1 MRVKRQKS
9 RSLDQIDKQ
18 ILSIL
23 QKDARISMKDLADEV
38 GLSTTPCIERV
49 SRLQQEGIIIGYYA
63 HVNPHMVDASL
74 LVFVELSLEA
84 KSGQKFH
91 ALKQAIIQLPQIL
104 ECHLISGEFDYLVK
118 ARIKDIGEY
127 RHLLGIL
134 LDLPGVV
141 QSKSSIVMEE
151 IKEVSSLAIA

>member
-9 RSLDQIDKQ
+9 RSLDDIDRH
-18 ILSIL
+18 ILNIL
-23 QKDARISMKDLADEV
+23 QHDARVSMKELADQV

-49 SRLQQEGIIIGYYA
+49 NRMHQEGIIMAYCA
-63 HVNPHMVDASL
+63 HINPHMVDASL

-84 KSGQKFH
+84 KSGQKFNS
-91 ALKQAIIQLPQIL
+91 LKQAIVQIPQIL
-104 ECHLISGEFDYLVK
+104 ECHLVSGEFDYLVK
-118 ARIKDIGEY
+118 ARIKDISEY
-127 RHLLGIL
+127 RNLLGIL

-151 IKEVSSLAIA
+151 IKEVSQLPIC